1 MKIFVRTLK
10 GARFEIQVEP
20 EDSVADVKKKIET
33 VLGVTAAEQLLI
45 HKGKV
50 LKDETTVEANNV
62 SEKSIIGVMKI
73 LQMAG
78 SRALSREEIV
88 NAPYFEFND
97 IDKALGYIS
106 FEELPVQIEDHFKTE
121 DQTHEERETRPS
133 VADLERALDFSR
145 YTEQYEDLRD
155 MAQSNPSIGKDYV
168 ERLEQYNPEL
178 FRFIR
183 DNKADFLCL
192 LLERGAGGNEVEQP
206 PEELQA
212 DKTNKPNNGE
222 GDGGNLVGESK
233 ETEVEV
239 ATPEDYELIERLEAM
254 GFERGDAEVAYFSCN
269 KNVQEAANHLLG
281 DN

>member
-62 SEKSIIGVMKI
+62 SEKSIIGVMKSNTQQI

-145 YTEQYEDLRD
+145 YTEQ
-155 MAQSNPSIGKDYV
+155 DYV